1 MGRSVSSLSTRSTL
15 AYRWPS
21 LRTVKNGT
29 SSFQLLDEIL
39 LELIA
44 DRVESL
50 SGFKPD
56 LDTVAKFLR
65 DNVSLRS
72 SSRPAGP
79 RQRHLVPI
87 RLAGE
92 VAPLRYERELVVSVG
107 EGRRGK
113 ARSTPFHQAAFL
125 RQPLESN
132 VTQRH
137 PMRESVKTPQ
147 NRQPH
152 RRNPTGAAA
161 ALLKMVALASEFALE
176 SLPACA
182 AQPPAQVSLR
192 SSPIGLRSTAL
203 SAPKVTENNVD
214 QARAPGTA
222 GRRRPGVWPR
232 WPRRHGDLGKSGP

>member
-29 SSFQLLDEIL
+29 SSFQLLDELL

-44 DRVESL
+44 DRVASL

-72 SSRPAGP
+72 SSQAGGATPKTP
-79 RQRHLVPI
+79 RADPPGMRSC
-87 RLAGE
+87 LAEVWARTRGE
-92 VAPLRYERELVVSVG
+92 R
-107 EGRRGK
+107 RRGK

-147 NRQPH
+147 NRQPR